1 MILRRKKV
9 KECLMEQ
16 KDEQKFTPAEQIFT
30 KKMLTW
36 DQKKASLEVL
46 INSIFLACAGIA
58 IVVAVITTIRNIGN
72 EFIIW
77 KVLPGYAIG
86 VLLLCNYIVGDLRI
100 KERRRYAGIIRKV
113 MTK

>member
-1 MILRRKKV
+1 
-9 KECLMEQ
+9 MEQ
-16 KDEQKFTPAEQIFT
+16 KDEQKFSPSEQAFT
-30 KKMLTW
+30 KKMLSW

-46 INSIFLACAGIA
+46 INSIFLAGAGIA
-58 IVVAVITTIRNIGN
+58 IVIAVIITIRNIGN
-72 EFIIW
+72 QFIIW

-100 KERRRYAGIIRKV
+100 KERRRYAGIIRKI